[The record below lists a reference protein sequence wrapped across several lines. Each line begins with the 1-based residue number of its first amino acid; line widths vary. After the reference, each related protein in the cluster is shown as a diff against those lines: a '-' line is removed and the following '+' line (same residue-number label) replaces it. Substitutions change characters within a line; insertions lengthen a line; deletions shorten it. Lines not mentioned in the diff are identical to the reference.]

1 MPRDEGK
8 LNVGIEYQ
16 FRVITYA
23 AACLSENE
31 DVENYEIYTNLKEMP
46 GFDDLII
53 KVKHKTKN
61 EYSAYLCQIKHSRKD
76 LNINYK
82 KHKLRHY
89 KDFVDQIVNTKNEY
103 PFLQDVSKDNLEF
116 WIFTNAQFA
125 WSPQKPLLLERDSH
139 SPIECDIS
147 SIEHYKTIFPSLAST
162 QCVKLTTRSVIED
175 HYFFDNFILLQCQPD
190 NDRIRADITNLNT
203 KIFSVDTV
211 TKLIIFVYEYLSKSA
226 NSKRPNCLRKDIFE
240 TELLRL
246 CLSSFIV
253 PPKSAVDI
261 HDDSANIW
269 NIITLMHDVTVIDN
283 DTINMVPFV
292 FGCFWKK
299 IKHFYDNTFD
309 WYNCISNANK
319 LSNASDLWKVIINL
333 YQKIGVRHWTSVPD
347 TLDSLL
353 IELWKCDYLPLLLN
367 TDCRISLLQ
376 KYAHLKKKFIILD
389 TKQNKTN
396 EIHRGYFKMFTSAA
410 DIINTPEGNQLIS
423 DLFISLQG
431 RQPNNLL
438 TIIGSDMDLARQL
451 KSSHILHLTEN
462 KRLYLK
468 MKYLPVNSSIVF
480 LIEDDRS
487 FQEINVGEL
496 QIQFN
501 SNVTIYCKSSDIDMY
516 TKLFT
521 NSQRFKT
528 YSICYLRESEEQFE
542 YIGGNVDK
550 ISRFLRD
557 EYENN
562 IYFYEGKA
570 VTIIG
575 KTFNDKNEKKY
586 INRYLR
592 RATVDDSFFKL
603 QERQICIFTGDVDS
617 LNPSIKDQSKQGCI
631 DECLLYIEN
640 KLKENKSSFIIANKE
655 DCDEYWSKLSCKRSP
670 LFQIYVS
677 EGKLELLRYK
687 AFQSL
692 STFILYE
699 GHKFDEKDFFVK
711 TIDGATVVSGAP
723 GIGKSTLLRS
733 LFKKGDSTTYSLFCD
748 LVDYRNVLTK
758 EGAEIFPNPLRYVSN
773 KFEHLT
779 FSNFPASMY
788 DNFLA
793 SLCAAYQ
800 HRRQLVLYID
810 SFDEVLPIYKQEVL
824 KFVRC
829 VFESNIRII
838 IASRFI
844 ANGLLLNNFE
854 VQPVQIDRLDR
865 NDVTSY
871 FQEHD
876 VSPDELAKIPRELL
890 ENPLYLTLLDIL
902 HEEGALTFKT
912 INTFNLCKKVIEKK
926 VELYYGR
933 RGEHYNRETCQRE
946 DVLDIH
952 KILAIAA
959 IFGKET
965 ISKSEREYN
974 TFVKKCNDGP
984 IRLGIIVRFSDNY
997 PIFLHHTYGE
1007 FLAAE
1012 WLSENDNF
1020 NLIKRIYRR
1029 MLDGR
1034 NIHVRRLFDS
1044 FLCDN
1049 LELHEAVIK
1058 EDLDL
1063 VEHFCTKKTE
1073 ILDVVD
1079 KYGRTA
1085 LHLAASYCYGED
1097 MFNVRNCK
1105 ILETVVKYMEQ
1116 KQCDLSTRDSLMGY
1130 KWYEYIEDN
1139 ESLCDEARRKGLTRI
1154 LDSVTSRYVITIDRK
1169 QQSQLQRKISLD
1181 GIMLDPSSL

>member
-139 SPIECDIS
+139 PPIECDIS

-542 YIGGNVDK
+542 YIG
-550 ISRFLRD
+550 
-557 EYENN
+557 
-562 IYFYEGKA
+562 
-570 VTIIG
+570 
-575 KTFNDKNEKKY
+575 
-586 INRYLR
+586 
-592 RATVDDSFFKL
+592 
-603 QERQICIFTGDVDS
+603 
-617 LNPSIKDQSKQGCI
+617 
-631 DECLLYIEN
+631 
-640 KLKENKSSFIIANKE
+640 
-655 DCDEYWSKLSCKRSP
+655 
-670 LFQIYVS
+670 
-677 EGKLELLRYK
+677 
-687 AFQSL
+687 
-692 STFILYE
+692 
-699 GHKFDEKDFFVK
+699 
-711 TIDGATVVSGAP
+711 
-723 GIGKSTLLRS
+723 
-733 LFKKGDSTTYSLFCD
+733 
-748 LVDYRNVLTK
+748 VDYRNVLTK
-758 EGAEIFPNPLRYVSN
+758 EGAEIFQNPLRYVSN

-933 RGEHYNRETCQRE
+933 RGEHYNPETCQRE

-997 PIFLHHTYGE
+997 PIFLHHTY
-1007 FLAAE
+1007 
-1012 WLSENDNF
+1012 
-1020 NLIKRIYRR
+1020 
-1029 MLDGR
+1029 
-1034 NIHVRRLFDS
+1034 
-1044 FLCDN
+1044 
-1049 LELHEAVIK
+1049 
-1058 EDLDL
+1058 
-1063 VEHFCTKKTE
+1063 
-1073 ILDVVD
+1073 
-1079 KYGRTA
+1079 
-1085 LHLAASYCYGED
+1085 
-1097 MFNVRNCK
+1097 
-1105 ILETVVKYMEQ
+1105 
-1116 KQCDLSTRDSLMGY
+1116 
-1130 KWYEYIEDN
+1130 DN